1 MVSKLAPKGR
11 SLNPALEG
19 NIKTVLLEVPAA
31 WRQDPDPAVNPYYR
45 LKVYAAE
52 AALCEVGRAVPQSL
66 QEQCLSQL
74 LWMSTMPAVGSQAPT
89 GNLQ

>member
-31 WRQDPDPAVNPYYR
+31 WRQDPDPAANPYYR
-45 LKVYAAE
+45 LQEHAAE
-52 AALCEVGRAVPQSL
+52 AALCKVGRAVPQAYKSSAY
-66 QEQCLSQL
+66 QSCCGGRI
-74 LWMSTMPAVGSQAPT
+74 AR
-89 GNLQ
+89 